1 MEIGRVCKY
10 CHVSAYVAY
19 DNCDPVYKQTFKFEI
34 LPGQHNSL
42 VWDKIIKIFKKNG
55 YKVELKSWKEFYLL
69 FYYTYLFFSTERDFN
84 QISNF
89 TSSYLIISERE
100 IKNFWQQNLCFHSA
114 ILFEFYLIKNELVF
128 YQQLMLLL

>member
-34 LPGQHNSL
+34 LPGEHNSL

-55 YKVELKSWKEFYLL
+55 
-69 FYYTYLFFSTERDFN
+69 
-84 QISNF
+84 
-89 TSSYLIISERE
+89 
-100 IKNFWQQNLCFHSA
+100 
-114 ILFEFYLIKNELVF
+114 
-128 YQQLMLLL
+128 

>member
-34 LPGQHNSL
+34 LPGEHNSL

-55 YKVELKSWKEFYLL
+55 YKVELKSRKEFYLL
-69 FYYTYLFFSTERDFN
+69 FYYIYLFFLVYSSIKPKQMRENGKYLNMRVKVMPLYLERFKE
-84 QISNF
+84 QTNF
-89 TSSYLIISERE
+89 HL
-100 IKNFWQQNLCFHSA
+100 
-114 ILFEFYLIKNELVF
+114 FYLQRINVKK
-128 YQQLMLLL
+128 